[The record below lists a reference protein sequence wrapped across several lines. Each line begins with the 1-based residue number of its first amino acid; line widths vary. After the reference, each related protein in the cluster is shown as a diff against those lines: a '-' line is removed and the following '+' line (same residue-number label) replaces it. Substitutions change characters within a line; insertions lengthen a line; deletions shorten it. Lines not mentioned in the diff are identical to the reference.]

1 LNLGHPSPDD
11 YIFDVG
17 ANKGSMVKLFARL
30 YPKTRIFAFEPLSIF
45 KNQVSSVKL
54 FKVAVG
60 AHTGVTQ
67 FYVCK
72 HNASSSTILPNIN
85 SKWESKKAKIL
96 GLSPQKLYEET
107 QVPITT
113 IDKVLNENSIKSIF
127 LLKID
132 TEGSELGVIK
142 GALESL
148 RMGIIQNIQFESHDN
163 DLRESHKL
171 DIFNILQSYNYA
183 HKKSIKHF
191 FGNFTEE
198 IFTKK

>member
-1 LNLGHPSPDD
+1 
-11 YIFDVG
+11 
-17 ANKGSMVKLFARL
+17 M
-30 YPKTRIFAFEPLSIF
+30 
-45 KNQVSSVKL
+45 
-54 FKVAVG
+54 
-60 AHTGVTQ
+60 TQ

-72 HNASSSTILPNIN
+72 HNATSSIILPNIT
-85 SKWESKKAKIL
+85 SKWASKKAQIL

-107 QVPITT
+107 YVPTTT

-171 DIFNILQSYNYA
+171 EIFNIFQSYNYA

-191 FGNFTEE
+191 FGDCTEE